1 MVNGQ
6 WVTFDLLFDENT
18 ILELIQ
24 ELLWPL
30 TCIHLTKSV
39 SDNFAKSC
47 KICRK
52 FWPLVD
58 FFATKTSL
66 DEVSWKKTRERKRK
80 VIVFPTANIFN
91 TKNTSDPHLW
101 NQLSLNWNS
110 EFFDFQTVVER
121 LSIRVWSSRHGF
133 KSHACCCLAERTS
146 FLLVFFL
153 RVRWHRTNFGLAG
166 FLNKMGSIFYQQLD
180 ARIEPRMPGKEA
192 RTLPLCYRVRAR
204 KWDNFWD
211 GIWRW

>member
-66 DEVSWKKTRERKRK
+66 DEVSWKKTRERKRR

-110 EFFDFQTVVER
+110 EFFEIQIVVER
-121 LSIRVWSSRHGF
+121 LSMIGIRVWSSRHGF
-133 KSHACCCLAERTS
+133 ESHACCCLAERTS

-153 RVRWHRTNFGLAG
+153 RVRWHRTNFRLAG
-166 FLNKMGSIFYQQLD
+166 FPNKMGSIFLPAIRCENRTPD
-180 ARIEPRMPGKEA
+180 AWVRSTNATSM
-192 RTLPLCYRVRAR
+192 LCRPP
-204 KWDNFWD
+204 
-211 GIWRW
+211 